1 VRSALTTLVLS
12 SLILLAACS
21 DEPGIAQNDP
31 RYPPI
36 AGLIATAVDNY
47 ASRGPYGVY
56 PYMTGEVTVKCTEE
70 QFAAAVGRRPDA
82 APLKSIEKVSIR
94 GDEATVT
101 LNLITAA
108 GDDQAVWKLERLPNA
123 SWAVLEVPGSESCT
137 P

>member
-1 VRSALTTLVLS
+1 LRLAFTAAALLS
-12 SLILLAACS
+12 LALFAACS
-21 DEPGIAQNDP
+21 DDPGIAQTDP

-47 ASRGPYGVY
+47 ASRGPYGLY
-56 PYMTGEVTVKCTEE
+56 PYVTGEVTVKCTEE
-70 QFAAAVGRRPDA
+70 EFAAAVGRRPDA
-82 APLKSIEKVSIR
+82 APLRSIEKVSIR